1 MTTEMF
7 SYFERVVVWL
17 TTGKLRAR
25 VEADSGTS
33 AFVQLID
40 ADGKD
45 IVKLDERHLRDM
57 LAAMKQARAA
67 ARAASNAYPMLRR
80 DED

>member
-25 VEADSGTS
+25 VVADSGTS
-33 AFVQLID
+33 AFIQLID
-40 ADGKD
+40 ADGND
-45 IVKLDERHLRDM
+45 IVKLDERQLRDM
-57 LAAMKQARAA
+57 LAAMKQARGS

-80 DED
+80 DKE